1 MATCPVCRMPVEE
14 KEVKYISEHAGTTY
28 YFHSEEEKRIFDQDP
43 HNYAGH
49 LGLMDIR

>member
-1 MATCPVCRMPVEE
+1 MPVRELE
-14 KEVKYISEHAGTTY
+14 TEYKSEHEGTTY

-43 HNYAGH
+43 HDYAGR

>member
-1 MATCPVCRMPVEE
+1 MPIDE
-14 KEVKYISEHAGTTY
+14 KKTEHKSEHEGTTF

-49 LGLMDIR
+49 LGLMDTR